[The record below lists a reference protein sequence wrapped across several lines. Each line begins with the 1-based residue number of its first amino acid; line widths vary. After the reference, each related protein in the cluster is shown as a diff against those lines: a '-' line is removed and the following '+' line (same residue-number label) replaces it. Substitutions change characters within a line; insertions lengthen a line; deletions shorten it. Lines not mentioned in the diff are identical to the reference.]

1 MVLEINSL
9 KQLEEKLKEYPNA
22 IVDFY
27 ATWCGPCKVIAP
39 KIHKLAEENK
49 KIGFFKVDVDQ
60 AEDLAA
66 HFKIEA
72 MPTFIVFKGGKQH
85 QTIVG
90 ANIGKIEAAV
100 KELH

>member
-9 KQLEEKLKEYPNA
+9 KQLEEKIKEYPNA

-27 ATWCGPCKVIAP
+27 ATWCGPCKAIAP
-39 KIHKLAEENK
+39 KIHKLAEDNK